1 MHFFQI
7 IHFFPSRCVRVHKKV
22 FDMTRPRGDNGG
34 NGGRGGG
41 NRGSGGR
48 NRRKRGRGR
57 GGGRGNTGQPAYQP
71 QRKTSQ
77 EENIIS
83 WKGKDVMS

>member
-1 MHFFQI
+1 
-7 IHFFPSRCVRVHKKV
+7 
-22 FDMTRPRGDNGG
+22 MTRPRGDNGG

-48 NRRKRGRGR
+48 NKRRRGRGR
-57 GGGRGNTGQPAYQP
+57 GRGRGNARQPAYQS

-83 WKGKDVMS
+83 WKGKDVMTFVFFITHLN